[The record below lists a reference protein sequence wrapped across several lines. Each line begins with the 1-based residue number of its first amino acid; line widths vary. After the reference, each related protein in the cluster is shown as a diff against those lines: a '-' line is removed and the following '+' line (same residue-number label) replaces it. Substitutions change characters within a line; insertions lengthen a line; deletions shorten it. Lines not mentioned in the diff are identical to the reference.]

1 MPKPTQ
7 IIRHHMTW
15 QNHQVCV
22 GYCSSKTFVWG
33 KLCFSPVTAIYNQQ
47 LEVWGICKAI
57 TTGSDPC
64 PCLQFSKQGG
74 EEYIVQQMSQNYQPR
89 TTPPPIPPTPHH
101 PNSKCAKFLYSTTRE
116 IGEEDW
122 GCRVHS
128 LRVVFLI
135 KCCIANKKKKKKPPK
150 LY

>member
-89 TTPPPIPPTPHH
+89 TTPPPYHQPPTTQTASVQNFYIPPPV
-101 PNSKCAKFLYSTTRE
+101 KLERR
-116 IGEEDW
+116 IEDA
-122 GCRVHS
+122 GFTV
-128 LRVVFLI
+128 
-135 KCCIANKKKKKKPPK
+135 
-150 LY
+150 